1 MKNEARSF
9 LGSAPRRAVCI
20 VLWLAFAAAS
30 AFATEVTFLGS
41 SGNRQATLGFK
52 MVGNVLY
59 VTLRNTAMADALT
72 PTDMLGGVFFDT
84 ASNPVLTPE
93 WARVDDGSCLI
104 YPTDPGCSAPADP
117 NVGGEWAYHYNS
129 GSHRY
134 GIGAVGFGFFSESDR
149 FDTAQNLGG
158 QVAVGGGNFSL
169 APKGDNPATGN
180 GGLESNAPYIKYA
193 AVFEFIAPAGFDP
206 SAEIRNVRFQYGTDF
221 SETSILC
228 NPVPEPAT
236 LALIGGGLIGFGVVL
251 RRRAA
256 R

>member
-1 MKNEARSF
+1 MKNVTRSF
-9 LGSAPRRAVCI
+9 LGSASRRVACI
-20 VLWLAFAAAS
+20 ILWLAFAAAS
-30 AFATEVTFLGS
+30 WATNLTVTGS
-41 SGNRQATLGFK
+41 SGSREAAVEFK

-59 VTLRNTAMADALT
+59 VTLRNTSMTDALG

-84 ASNPVLTPE
+84 ANNPVLIPE
-93 WARVDDGSCLI
+93 WARVDAGSCLI
-104 YPTDPGCSAPADP
+104 YPTDPGCTAPADKD
-117 NVGGEWAYHYNS
+117 VGGEWAYHYNS
-129 GSHRY
+129 SSQRY

-158 QVAVGGGNFSL
+158 PVAVGGGNFSL
-169 APKGDNPATGN
+169 APRGDNPATGN
-180 GGLESNAPYIKYA
+180 GGLENNAPYIRYTAEFK
-193 AVFEFIAPAGFDP
+193 FIAPAGFDP

-221 SETSILC
+221 SESSVLC